1 MSGEWAAMQ
10 LGESGAH
17 VTMGSDTRKMW
28 GGALS
33 RFSSSRIL
41 IVDDEPANLA
51 LLRNLLTRQGIKHIY
66 ELADSRETLA
76 WVARIDPDLVL
87 LDLHMPGVDGYEVLG
102 QLRSYTAGSYVP
114 VLVLTAD
121 TTTEAIQRALELGA
135 RDFLTK
141 PFDLNE
147 ATLRMRNLLETRELH
162 MTLRHHNVR
171 LRDKV
176 GAFEQIAFRERE
188 ERKVTVARI
197 EQLLSDRAFR
207 MVVQPIFEVP
217 GNTIVGCEALARFP
231 AEPLQPP
238 DRWFADADIVGLG
251 TRLELA
257 AVAVALNALPELP
270 SHLFLAVNVSPATAM
285 APQLATL
292 LDGVDCE
299 RVVLELTEHVP
310 VEDYDAMR
318 QTLAVLRARGVRLA
332 IDDTGAGY
340 SGFRHLI
347 GLQPDIIKLDISLTR
362 DVDHDVSR
370 RALAAALVSF
380 GRDIGAQVVAEG
392 VENAGE
398 LATLEHLGV
407 TWVQGYFLGR
417 PLEIPDFLELPLAI
431 A

>member
-1 MSGEWAAMQ
+1 MQ

-66 ELADSRETLA
+66 ELSDSRETLA

-147 ATLRMRNLLETRELH
+147 ATLRMRNLLDTRELH

-176 GAFEQIAFRERE
+176 GAFEEIAFRERE

-197 EQLLSDRAFR
+197 EKVLSHRAFR
-207 MVVQPIFEVP
+207 MVVQPVFEVP
-217 GNTIVGCEALARFP
+217 GSTIVGCEALARFSQ
-231 AEPLQPP
+231 EPVQPP

-257 AVAVALNALPELP
+257 AVAVALDALPDLP
-270 SHLFLAVNVSPATAM
+270 SHLFMAVNVSPASAM

-292 LDGVDCE
+292 LDEVDCE

-340 SGFRHLI
+340 AGFRHLI

-392 VENAGE
+392 VENANE

-407 TWVQGYFLGR
+407 TWVQGFYLGR
-417 PLEIPDFLELPLAI
+417 PQEIPAFLTLPLTI